1 MESEHDMDTMDAMDT
16 DVPEDQYDTLGEGD
30 SIHNDAHTDNDSQP
44 VKIRK
49 KPGRKPNPASPAL
62 RKAQNRAAQRA
73 FRERKEK
80 HLREL
85 EVAIK
90 QVREQRDKLHNEN
103 EQLKSENDILKSENW
118 YLKGIVLSLQLV
130 CFQHNL
136 TIPQHG
142 PYINDQTLSLL
153 AQSIPEPIA
162 AYLDVNSKSKLPT
175 FSKVYNNN
183 HHRRQ
188 QRDRYVS
195 SGSILITEDGVR
207 AMPNRQR
214 SQPPPPPPPSL
225 QQHVA
230 AAATSPAWEQP
241 TPSTTTESSNNS
253 VDLNDPNT
261 FPSPS
266 PSISTSRD
274 DQQQRIS
281 LANLPDLSPVQ
292 ESKTPEEEN
301 RHHQQ
306 RRSNNNSHHYRP
318 NNMPKPVMLTDEP
331 LTSNLAA
338 IQALR
343 LRLRLQAACV
353 RMSSLPFAIQPTL
366 LQLTIPHDPRIDLIP
381 TPHMR
386 DRMILFRDQFSLD
399 DCFRCLLSGSVF
411 HGGDPAIAGNW
422 ELPVEFF
429 EKYWFLTI
437 DFSLQRTTNRW
448 RRMQG
453 LEEVNPFSEQDQTT
467 TSGST
472 STTGL
477 ASDAAHITTV
487 ATVPSQPSLESATRP
502 QPQITVNDLSSFLGI
517 DLNRDKILQ
526 NPSLASTTTSTLTH
540 NNTNNT
546 TSFLSTSPTVPN
558 QQNPNQPPPQL
569 PNPSVNNSNT
579 ISPITS
585 GQTASYPSS
594 LSSTSTAKSKSTAS
608 SVDNNTGDEMFSP
621 TPIQLTNGYYGMHY
635 TPRNSV
641 GQKTTR
647 FNAPEQR
654 CTTWDSLIA
663 NDNGKFFFLCYI

>member
-1 MESEHDMDTMDAMDT
+1 MDMDTDG
-16 DVPEDQYDTLGEGD
+16 PEDYDTLEGD
-30 SIHNDAHTDNDSQP
+30 DNDAQTDSTEP

-90 QVREQRDKLHNEN
+90 QVREQRDKLYNEN

-142 PYINDQTLSLL
+142 PYINDQTLSVL

-183 HHRRQ
+183 RHRRQ

-207 AMPNRQR
+207 SMPNRVRNPAPSPR
-214 SQPPPPPPPSL
+214 S
-225 QQHVA
+225 
-230 AAATSPAWEQP
+230 TSASASSTISWEQR
-241 TPSTTTESSNNS
+241 TPLSTGGSSNNS

-266 PSISTSRD
+266 PSVSAPQE

-292 ESKTPEEEN
+292 ETETYKEDNGRYSN
-301 RHHQQ
+301 GHY
-306 RRSNNNSHHYRP
+306 SNNNRQ
-318 NNMPKPVMLTDEP
+318 NNIPKPVMLTDEP

-422 ELPVEFF
+422 ELPAEFF

-453 LEEVNPFSEQDQTT
+453 LEEVHPFADQTELT
-467 TSGST
+467 TET
-472 STTGL
+472 PTG
-477 ASDAAHITTV
+477 AQDPSQITTV
-487 ATVPSQPSLESATRP
+487 ANNPSQPSLEPTPRS
-502 QPQITVNDLSSFLGI
+502 QPQITIDDLSSFFGI
-517 DLNRDKILQ
+517 ELNRDKIMQ
-526 NPSLASTTTSTLTH
+526 NASSGTTPATTTSTHPTSTNKS
-540 NNTNNT
+540 NN
-546 TSFLSTSPTVPN
+546 SLLSTSPN
-558 QQNPNQPPPQL
+558 ASNQSQQQNNLLINGPMSPR
-569 PNPSVNNSNT
+569 PST
-579 ISPITS
+579 
-585 GQTASYPSS
+585 QTVSYPSS
-594 LSSTSTAKSKSTAS
+594 LSSTSTTKSKSTVS
-608 SVDNNTGDEMFSP
+608 SVENNTGDEMFSP
-621 TPIQLTNGYYGMHY
+621 TPIQLTNGYYGMQQY
-635 TPRNSV
+635 RPRNSV

-647 FNAPEQR
+647 YNAPEQR

-663 NDNGKFFFLCYI
+663 NDNDDFS

>member
-1 MESEHDMDTMDAMDT
+1 MDVSHDMEDIL
-16 DVPEDQYDTLGEGD
+16 EDQYDKIPEDMDMQDEEDEGP
-30 SIHNDAHTDNDSQP
+30 P

-90 QVREQRDKLHNEN
+90 QVREQRDKLHTEN
-103 EQLKSENDILKSENW
+103 EQLKSDNDILKSENW

-142 PYINDQTLSLL
+142 PYINDQTLSVL
-153 AQSIPEPIA
+153 AQAIPEPIA
-162 AYLDVNSKSKLPT
+162 SYLDVNAKSKLPT
-175 FSKVYNNN
+175 FSKVYNS
-183 HHRRQ
+183 HPRRQ
-188 QRDRYVS
+188 KRDRYVS

-207 AMPNRQR
+207 SMPNRVR
-214 SQPPPPPPPSL
+214 N
-225 QQHVA
+225 
-230 AAATSPAWEQP
+230 AATSPVSWEQP
-241 TPSTTTESSNNS
+241 TPPTTDSSNNS
-253 VDLNDPNT
+253 VDLNA
-261 FPSPS
+261 PSPS
-266 PSISTSRD
+266 PSTPARSD
-274 DQQQRIS
+274 DQPRIS

-292 ESKTPEEEN
+292 DTHHEEPP
-301 RHHQQ
+301 RV
-306 RRSNNNSHHYRP
+306 
-318 NNMPKPVMLTDEP
+318 PKPVMLTDEP

-343 LRLRLQAACV
+343 MRLRLQAACV

-411 HGGDPAIAGNW
+411 HGGDPAIAANW

-429 EKYWFLTI
+429 EKFWFLTI

-453 LEEVNPFSEQDQTT
+453 LEEVQPFSEDVQTT
-467 TSGST
+467 ST
-472 STTGL
+472 V
-477 ASDAAHITTV
+477 TTV
-487 ATVPSQPSLESATRP
+487 ATTTQPSLEPTPRS
-502 QPQITVNDLSSFLGI
+502 QPQITITELSSFLGI
-517 DLNRDKILQ
+517 ELNRDKLTQQ
-526 NPSLASTTTSTLTH
+526 NTDYSYTPDPPTDKSITTTTP
-540 NNTNNT
+540 
-546 TSFLSTSPTVPN
+546 LSPPDRAAPT
-558 QQNPNQPPPQL
+558 
-569 PNPSVNNSNT
+569 
-579 ISPITS
+579 
-585 GQTASYPSS
+585 SYPSS
-594 LSSTSTAKSKSTAS
+594 LSSTCTSKSRSTTS
-608 SVDNNTGDEMFSP
+608 SAENHGDEMFSP

-635 TPRNSV
+635 APRNGA
-641 GQKTTR
+641 GQKTIR

-654 CTTWDSLIA
+654 CTTWDSLIT
-663 NDNGKFFFLCYI
+663 NDNDGLS